1 MGEEE
6 DLLAVSQAL
15 GRDVFAI
22 QGGGGNSSFK
32 RADGVMLVKASGR
45 AMGELTD
52 MGGFVAVDPAGL
64 RAGLAACAAEAD
76 YAALLAACVVGAGG
90 RPSIET
96 GLHALMGRCVLHSHS
111 LWANV
116 LCCAHGGQ
124 GLLADLFPA
133 ADYVPYAMPGL
144 PLAQALA
151 ARAPLADVVFLENH
165 GLIVSADTPQAAL
178 ARHDAVVARL
188 MAAMPGAGAVG
199 MVVPDGAP
207 AMPVLFPDAAVYLAN
222 RALASSAAGRQTLAA
237 QAFLLAAMA
246 AQGLSPRP
254 LSNADCAALL
264 GLEAEAY
271 RQKMALE
278 GGANP

>member
-178 ARHDAVVARL
+178 ARHDAVVAADGGYARRWRGWDGG
-188 MAAMPGAGAVG
+188 ARRRACHAGAVSGCGGVSGQPGAGVQCGWPADVG
-199 MVVPDGAP
+199 RASLFAGGHGGAGPVAAP
-207 AMPVLFPDAAVYLAN
+207 AV
-222 RALASSAAGRQTLAA
+222 Q
-237 QAFLLAAMA
+237 
-246 AQGLSPRP
+246 
-254 LSNADCAALL
+254 C
-264 GLEAEAY
+264 
-271 RQKMALE
+271 
-278 GGANP
+278 